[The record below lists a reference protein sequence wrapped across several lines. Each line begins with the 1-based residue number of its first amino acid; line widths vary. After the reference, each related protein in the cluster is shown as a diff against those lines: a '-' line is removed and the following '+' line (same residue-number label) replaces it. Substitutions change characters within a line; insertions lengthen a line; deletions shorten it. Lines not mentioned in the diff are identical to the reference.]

1 MFCTSLFPHDK
12 ATDNAAPSQNKLR
25 PQTSMWHLIKV
36 AMLTKSITEC
46 LFSLG
51 LAASQ
56 AAWHPSHC
64 WYPKDIVRDITFCF
78 SSRKS
83 FWVAPQNYCGFAVHI
98 LPIPPTYPR
107 MDFLTLPLHSA
118 SVTPV
123 LLTDSGCWQSHWSR
137 MGSCR
142 WQSYVSRRFFS
153 KYHWIV
159 CFPLFLRYLL
169 EYLLW
174 FLSDTEELWIRRL
187 DVKHCLTSEAIY
199 HSKDCS
205 GSWLKQSTSCE
216 LQTE

>member
-1 MFCTSLFPHDK
+1 MFIYFGVGSL
-12 ATDNAAPSQNKLR
+12 SGC
-25 PQTSMWHLIKV
+25 V
-36 AMLTKSITEC
+36 ASKPLLVSKRYSKRY
-46 LFSLG
+46 
-51 LAASQ
+51 
-56 AAWHPSHC
+56 H
-64 WYPKDIVRDITFCF
+64 FCF

-174 FLSDTEELWIRRL
+174 FLSDTEELWIWRL
-187 DVKHCLTSEAIY
+187 DVKPVLPQKRFTIAKTVVALDW
-199 HSKDCS
+199 SKVQVVSCKLS
-205 GSWLKQSTSCE
+205 NMGSIL
-216 LQTE
+216 